1 MDSSFGK
8 DDSTTTREVSR
19 TSADDQMTKDEAL
32 KLALEALTNAYWP
45 TEADLMPA
53 HNIKECADAI
63 TAIKEALAQ
72 PEPWEKFCDSNCVW
86 TDHHPDCKLAEQEP
100 VAWLIDDDYTT
111 VFHDIAEVHRRK
123 GANVLPLYTTPPQRK
138 PLTDE
143 EIRLQWS
150 EFWET
155 ECHPWAIGFAR
166 AIEAKLKEKNT

>member
-1 MDSSFGK
+1 
-8 DDSTTTREVSR
+8 
-19 TSADDQMTKDEAL
+19 MTKDEAL

-72 PEPWEKFCDSNCVW
+72 PE
-86 TDHHPDCKLAEQEP
+86 QEP
-100 VAWLIDDDYTT
+100 VVFEEWLSNQHGDPEEIG
-111 VFHDIAEVHRRK
+111 FLQALRIAYIS
-123 GANVLPLYTTPPQRK
+123 GQDSIITPPQRK

-155 ECHPWAIGFAR
+155 ECHPWAIEFAR
-166 AIEAKLKEKNT
+166 AIEAAVWEKQK